1 MATNKIPTMLRLPNE
16 LHSKIK
22 CLAQLECRSMNT
34 EIEFAI
40 SQYISSYEK
49 VNGTIDVPAPFEDK

>member
-16 LHSKIK
+16 LHGKIK
-22 CLAQLECRSMNT
+22 YLAQLEHRSMNA

-49 VNGTIDVPAPFEDK
+49 ANGIIDVPAPSEDK